1 MESGRPQ
8 SAGRLGERER
18 ESKGAWERAGER
30 EYEWSK
36 RERMLTLCTYACYA
50 CACLYVCVCG
60 CIHTVS
66 AFVCCGWLMYTLTYT
81 LTHTNAYLPLCSVN
95 MFSPTVGLQRLS
107 LWDALELPPR
117 CDDNALEPLE
127 PMLMP
132 LLPWPADWC
141 DFMREPRSVE
151 PALRPPPPPPPPLEL
166 PPLMQCGDPDAT
178 GLLLET
184 PMQLTVPPPCPPPPP
199 PLECEP
205 RSLPCWAPILQSH
218 APKAAE
224 KRLQQQQQFSIHTRS
239 SFLLRWFLP
248 LFLVAFFCFS
258 FPAINNCMHFFFVVF
273 FYILSHSRLLYFNS
287 LLYTFSFVR
296 RRRRRLFSFFREI
309 RSFFAPAPH
318 TVPFCY
324 STLQFESRQNSRMLR
339 NCQRDFCTGD
349 ATTIQQLFFL
359 YYYYYYYVR
368 FFVWRFFI
376 CWVRQPWWGGGGSWS
391 TGSGWLAG
399 YKHALKNALCVCPL
413 RLFRLRF
420 LHISHDFFFFVL
432 NDLMI
437 LSYSIVLETAALF

>member
-8 SAGRLGERER
+8 SAGNGRER
-18 ESKGAWERAGER
+18 VRGRARERAGER

-36 RERMLTLCTYACYA
+36 RERMWTLCTYGCYA
-50 CACLYVCVCG
+50 CACLCVCVWVYTHCK
-60 CIHTVS
+60 CICMLRVAYVH
-66 AFVCCGWLMYTLTYT
+66 
-81 LTHTNAYLPLCSVN
+81 THTHTHTDAYLPLCSVN

-117 CDDNALEPLE
+117 CDDNALDPLE

-141 DFMREPRSVE
+141 DFMREPRRVE
-151 PALRPPPPPPPPLEL
+151 PALRPPPPPLEL

-224 KRLQQQQQFSIHTRS
+224 KRLQQQQQFIHS
-239 SFLLRWFLP
+239 LSFFLLRCFSP
-248 LFLVAFFCFS
+248 LFFGFFFCSS
-258 FPAINNCMHFFFVVF
+258 FPAINNCMHFFCN
-273 FYILSHSRLLYFNS
+273 ILLSHSRLLYFNS
-287 LLYTFSFVR
+287 LLYTFSFV

-349 ATTIQQLFFL
+349 ATTIQQLF
-359 YYYYYYYVR
+359 YYYYYYYVCS
-368 FFVWRFFI
+368 FVWRFSI
-376 CWVRQPWWGGGGSWS
+376 VECASLEGGGSWS
-391 TGSGWLAG
+391 TGSGWLAT
-399 YKHALKNALCVCPL
+399 NTP
-413 RLFRLRF
+413 
-420 LHISHDFFFFVL
+420 
-432 NDLMI
+432 
-437 LSYSIVLETAALF
+437 

>member
-1 MESGRPQ
+1 MHVM
-8 SAGRLGERER
+8 LV
-18 ESKGAWERAGER
+18 RAC
-30 EYEWSK
+30 
-36 RERMLTLCTYACYA
+36 MC
-50 CACLYVCVCG
+50 VCVCG

-66 AFVCCGWLMYTLTYT
+66 AFVCCGWLMYTLTHT
-81 LTHTNAYLPLCSVN
+81 LTHTDAYLPLCSVN

-239 SFLLRWFLP
+239 SFLLRCFSP
-248 LFLVAFFCFS
+248 LFLVAFFFA
-258 FPAINNCMHFFFVVF
+258 F
-273 FYILSHSRLLYFNS
+273 
-287 LLYTFSFVR
+287 
-296 RRRRRLFSFFREI
+296 LF
-309 RSFFAPAPH
+309 
-318 TVPFCY
+318 
-324 STLQFESRQNSRMLR
+324 LR
-339 NCQRDFCTGD
+339 
-349 ATTIQQLFFL
+349 
-359 YYYYYYYVR
+359 
-368 FFVWRFFI
+368 
-376 CWVRQPWWGGGGSWS
+376 
-391 TGSGWLAG
+391 
-399 YKHALKNALCVCPL
+399 
-413 RLFRLRF
+413 
-420 LHISHDFFFFVL
+420 
-432 NDLMI
+432 
-437 LSYSIVLETAALF
+437 